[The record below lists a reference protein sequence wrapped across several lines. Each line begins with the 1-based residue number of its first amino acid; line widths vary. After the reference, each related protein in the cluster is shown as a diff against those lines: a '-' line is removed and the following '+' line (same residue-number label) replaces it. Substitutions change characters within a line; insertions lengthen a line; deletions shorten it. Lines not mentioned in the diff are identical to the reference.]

1 MKTLTEIRRLL
12 DAHRDTLTSR
22 FGVQRIAIFG
32 SYARQEQTPLS
43 DVDIAVELERPLGWE
58 IVDLYDYLEEILH
71 ARVDL
76 ATIEALKRKPYLWAC
91 IEKDFVHA

>member
-43 DVDIAVELERPLGWE
+43 DVDIAVDLERPLGWE

-76 ATIEALKRKPYLWAC
+76 VTIEALKRKPYLWAC
-91 IEKDFVHA
+91 IEKDVVHA